1 MNHIKESVADV
12 LKTTSK
18 RAIEKIAEAARD
30 LIRDKIADVVAT
42 LYNSNFTS
50 TASQSNPETAL

>member
-42 LYNSNFTS
+42 LNNSNFTS
-50 TASQSNPETAL
+50 TASQSNPDTAL

>member
-18 RAIEKIAEAARD
+18 RVIEKIAEAAHD
-30 LIRDKIADVVAT
+30 LIHDKIADVVAT
-42 LYNSNFTS
+42 LNNSNFTS
-50 TASQSNPETAL
+50 TASQSNPDTAL

>member
-42 LYNSNFTS
+42 LNNSNFTS
-50 TASQSNPETAL
+50 AASQSNPDTAL

>member
-18 RAIEKIAEAARD
+18 RTTEKIAEAARD
-30 LIRDKIADVVAT
+30 LIRDKIADVVAM